1 MTKALTPK
9 RTIPVVDR
17 KTAVP
22 KPIVRPP
29 LVETHAD
36 VALADI
42 KDFAALS
49 RMSESWI
56 HDAVRTGLAPAP
68 VIKQPRCTR
77 WRLADIRAW
86 LIKRASP
93 DEQDAALANSVTAQA
108 TLASA
113 AARAKRLS
121 QPAPHVVV

>member
-1 MTKALTPK
+1 MKTPTLK
-9 RTIPVVDR
+9 PTIPAADR
-17 KTAVP
+17 KAAIA

-29 LVETHAD
+29 LIEAHAD

-56 HDAVRTGLAPAP
+56 HDAVRTGIAPAP

-108 TLASA
+108 SLASA

-121 QPAPHVVV
+121 QPAPHAVV

>member
-1 MTKALTPK
+1 MTKALTLK
-9 RTIPVVDR
+9 HTIVAAECKAAIAR
-17 KTAVP
+17 
-22 KPIVRPP
+22 PIVRPP
-29 LVETHAD
+29 LIEAHAD

-56 HDAVRTGLAPAP
+56 HDAVKNGLAPVP

-86 LIKRASP
+86 LIKRASAA
-93 DEQDAALANSVTAQA
+93 EQDQTVADRVTAQA
-108 TLASA
+108 TMASA
-113 AARAKRLS
+113 AARAKRRG
-121 QPAPHVVV
+121 QPAQQS